1 MILCYLI
8 NNNNYL
14 ILLNGCFFS
23 FLILNSDVFFDK
35 YFDFIFSL
43 LKKIIKQLNL
53 IFKFNKE
60 KFLFEIN

>member
-1 MILCYLI
+1 MVV
-8 NNNNYL
+8 
-14 ILLNGCFFS
+14 FFS

-35 YFDFIFSL
+35 YFYFIFSL